1 MDIYRKLHSTIAEC
15 ILFLSA
21 SETFIKIDHILG
33 HKIGLNKFKKIQ
45 VIHRIFSSHNGIK
58 LEIDSSK
65 ISGKL

>member
-33 HKIGLNKFKKIQ
+33 HKIGLNKFKRIQ